1 MGLHRRE
8 TGVLLFGGSA
18 LVLEGK
24 DPLVREEQGSGASSR
39 PVVRQGKLGSHAV
52 RDKC

>member
-8 TGVLLFGGSA
+8 TGVLLFGGSV

-24 DPLVREEQGSGASSR
+24 DPLVREEQGFAATSL
-39 PVVRQGKLGSHAV
+39 PVVWQGTAGQP
-52 RDKC
+52 RCNG

>member
-18 LVLEGK
+18 QVPEEK
-24 DPLVREEQGSGASSR
+24 VPLVREEQGIVATSL
-39 PVVRQGKLGSHAV
+39 PVVRQGIAGQPRGKG
-52 RDKC
+52 